1 MPGRSRTNDVRT
13 VRYREGMRMTP
24 QAFIRDQDTAV
35 VTLDPSGTIVDC
47 DGSVERMFGY
57 TPEALIDRD
66 IASLIPQLK
75 EIGIMREGEVN
86 GLLKYLCHIGAPFE
100 VRHRERGP
108 YESHLL
114 LVDLR
119 NAARR
124 QLRMFVRRDA

>member
-1 MPGRSRTNDVRT
+1 
-13 VRYREGMRMTP
+13 MTAK
-24 QAFIRDQDTAV
+24 AFIGDQDTAV
-35 VTLDPSGTIVDC
+35 VTLDTSGTILDC

-66 IASLIPQLK
+66 ITSLIPQLK
-75 EIGIMREGEVN
+75 QIGIMREGEVN
-86 GLLKYLCHIGAPFE
+86 GLLRYLCHIGAPFE
-100 VRHRERGP
+100 VRHRELGS

-124 QLRMFVRRDA
+124 KLRMFVRRYS